1 MLDNQSNICCR
12 YTGANLV
19 KKNSSKGGSGGGGG
33 EALTT
38 LQKRALD
45 LTGAPLISYSNG
57 GAADK
62 ERAYRSQSLNPDP
75 TGIPSGPHDSGI
87 QQLQQQMLFLRQLQ
101 AAQQQQLQQFPR
113 YDVYDSGR
121 TKRFKNCIFPQP
133 HCYRVSLSLLNTN
146 NWARPN

>member
-1 MLDNQSNICCR
+1 M
-12 YTGANLV
+12 
-19 KKNSSKGGSGGGGG
+19 KKNTSKGGSGGGGG

-45 LTGAPLISYSNG
+45 LTGAPLISYSSNG
-57 GAADK
+57 GAAADK

-75 TGIPSGPHDSGI
+75 SGIPSGPYDSGI

-113 YDVYDSGR
+113 YDVYNSGR
-121 TKRFKNCIFPQP
+121 TKT
-133 HCYRVSLSLLNTN
+133 LNKKHKEQGIN
-146 NWARPN
+146 LEKVVHDFF

>member
-1 MLDNQSNICCR
+1 M
-12 YTGANLV
+12 
-19 KKNSSKGGSGGGGG
+19 KKNTSKGGSGGGGG

-75 TGIPSGPHDSGI
+75 TGIPSGPYDSGI

-121 TKRFKNCIFPQP
+121 TKRLKTVFFHSRIVTGF
-133 HCYRVSLSLLNTN
+133 LLDF
-146 NWARPN
+146 

>member
-1 MLDNQSNICCR
+1 MLDNQFDICCR

-33 EALTT
+33 SEGGAPLTT

-45 LTGAPLISYSNG
+45 LTGAPLISYSNGGGGG

-75 TGIPSGPHDSGI
+75 TGIPSGPYDSGI

-121 TKRFKNCIFPQP
+121 TKMFKN
-133 HCYRVSLSLLNTN
+133 
-146 NWARPN
+146 